1 MAVVATTGYIKYIGR
16 FGCKPKE
23 VSDMTTREKTRKR
36 EAELI
41 PRSTITALSP
51 WDEMERWFDE
61 FARQGWLHPLRWEWP
76 LGGERM
82 AFPEGRMPKVDV
94 IERAAE
100 VVVRAELPG
109 VEKDGV
115 ELTVTDQ
122 TLMLRA
128 ETRHEEKDE
137 KGEYYRHEMSRG
149 EYRRTL
155 QLPAE
160 VDREKARATFR
171 NGVLEV
177 TLPKVD
183 STPHTKVRIE

>member
-1 MAVVATTGYIKYIGR
+1 MAT
-16 FGCKPKE
+16 KE
-23 VSDMTTREKTRKR
+23 RTRKR
-36 EAELI
+36 EGELV
-41 PRSTITALSP
+41 PRSTMTALNP
-51 WDEMERWFDE
+51 WDEMEHWFDE

-76 LGGERM
+76 LHAERM
-82 AFPEGRMPKVDV
+82 TFFEGRMPKVDV
-94 IERAAE
+94 IDREAE

-128 ETRHEEKDE
+128 KTRHEETEE

-149 EYRRTL
+149 EFQRTL
-155 QLPAE
+155 QLPAA

-171 NGVLEV
+171 DGMLEV
-177 TLPKVD
+177 TLPKVER
-183 STPHTKVRIE
+183 TPRTQINID